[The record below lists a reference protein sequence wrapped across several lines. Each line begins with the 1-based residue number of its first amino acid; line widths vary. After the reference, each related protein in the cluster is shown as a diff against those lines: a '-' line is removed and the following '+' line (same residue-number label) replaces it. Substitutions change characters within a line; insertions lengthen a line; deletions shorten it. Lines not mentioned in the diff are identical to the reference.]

1 MKNTDTNMNHNPIEE
16 LRQMTTP
23 VSEQEWAAITSDK
36 RYTQKFGRKGGLSP
50 RGRAA
55 IIAGTVAV
63 LIAVPILV
71 KTLTHKSSDT
81 AQSTVPTTETTV
93 PQPEVTTTS
102 TTASATV
109 TPSAPSVSNT
119 TAQSN
124 RVETVAQA
132 AATERETV
140 TAVIAARTQTS
151 DNLTSTS
158 TTVTPA
164 TTTTPA
170 QSVPQAPA
178 KATRTANQTAPQ
190 RVPASEP
197 AVEENITM
205 DEQPLKSE
213 ETPEEELPTADEFF
227 IPSAFT
233 PNGDGLNDLFYVKA
247 NFEPRN
253 YELSV
258 LNRNGDLVFISRDIN
273 TGWDGKQHGKTLTHG
288 MYVYIIKYKDSQG
301 NDQRKQGQVLL
312 IP

>member
-1 MKNTDTNMNHNPIEE
+1 MNHNPIEE

-36 RYTQKFGRKGGLSP
+36 RYTQKFGHKGGLSP

-71 KTLTHKSSDT
+71 KTLTHKSSET
-81 AQSTVPTTETTV
+81 AQTTVPTTETTV
-93 PQPEVTTTS
+93 PQPAVTTTS

-109 TPSAPSVSNT
+109 TPSAPSVSNA

-151 DNLTSTS
+151 DNLV
-158 TTVTPA
+158 TTNTITTPA

-170 QSVPQAPA
+170 QSAPQAPA

-197 AVEENITM
+197 AVAENITM